1 MAWRQILLRSLLCQR
16 AHSAPDAPA
25 ANPPPRFSRRPN
37 VAARVFARCP
47 LPAARC
53 AAARCA
59 AARRH
64 RLPSPTSLQWRAK
77 VMPTFAGRGIRL
89 GIDLSIL
96 SCMVRH
102 MPNQQMQLDRVF
114 RALGDPT
121 RRAVLGRL
129 SAGPAPVSELARP
142 FNIALPSFTQ
152 HLDVLERCGLVRS
165 RKVGRV
171 RTYRLVPQPLRAAE
185 RWITQQR
192 AVWERRL
199 DQLDDYL
206 LKLKEDMR

>member
-1 MAWRQILLRSLLCQR
+1 
-16 AHSAPDAPA
+16 
-25 ANPPPRFSRRPN
+25 
-37 VAARVFARCP
+37 
-47 LPAARC
+47 
-53 AAARCA
+53 
-59 AARRH
+59 
-64 RLPSPTSLQWRAK
+64 
-77 VMPTFAGRGIRL
+77 MPTFAGRGIRL

-185 RWITQQR
+185 NWITQQR

-206 LKLKEDMR
+206 LKLKEDMK

>member
-1 MAWRQILLRSLLCQR
+1 MAWRQILMRSLLCQR
-16 AHSAPDAPA
+16 AHSAPDCTCRKPSAEIFTAAKCCRTCVRPVPA
-25 ANPPPRFSRRPN
+25 ACGALRRG
-37 VAARVFARCP
+37 ATGCLR
-47 LPAARC
+47 
-53 AAARCA
+53 
-59 AARRH
+59 
-64 RLPSPTSLQWRAK
+64 PTSLQWRAK

-142 FNIALPSFTQ
+142 FSIALPSFTQ